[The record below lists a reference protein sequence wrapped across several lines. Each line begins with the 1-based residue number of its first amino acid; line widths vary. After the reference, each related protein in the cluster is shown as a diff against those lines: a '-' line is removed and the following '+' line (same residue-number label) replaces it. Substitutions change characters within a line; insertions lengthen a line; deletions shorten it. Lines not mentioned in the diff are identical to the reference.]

1 MNEDDEIQILG
12 ENRKK
17 KNASKHTKILY
28 AVLILAVLTGAT
40 LFLTT
45 DKEKC
50 EDRLTENLR
59 EKQNVPDI
67 EPKRSYSTS
76 RMDIVCDTIYDVPL
90 KIFKLTDMAAEL
102 MIGLPDTNDTKIV
115 MALGAADIRKD
126 KNNILGDF
134 FIDGEQYSFGKRKE
148 GCVIIRDGD
157 VWLGASAT
165 DTVCRYCIK
174 HKASMFRQY
183 PLVIN
188 SEVYPNKLKGKSVRR
203 ALADRENDNSIY
215 IVVSRGRESMHD
227 FSEALADLGFSNAI
241 YLPGGDSFSFYRSN
255 EALEYLGTS
264 KEYICPNSNFIV
276 FRKRTTNRE

>member
-17 KNASKHTKILY
+17 KNSSKHTKILY

-115 MALGAADIRKD
+115 MALGAADIPSASARKD
-126 KNNILGDF
+126 
-134 FIDGEQYSFGKRKE
+134 
-148 GCVIIRDGD
+148 
-157 VWLGASAT
+157 A
-165 DTVCRYCIK
+165 
-174 HKASMFRQY
+174 
-183 PLVIN
+183 
-188 SEVYPNKLKGKSVRR
+188 
-203 ALADRENDNSIY
+203 
-215 IVVSRGRESMHD
+215 
-227 FSEALADLGFSNAI
+227 
-241 YLPGGDSFSFYRSN
+241 
-255 EALEYLGTS
+255 
-264 KEYICPNSNFIV
+264 
-276 FRKRTTNRE
+276 

>member
-17 KNASKHTKILY
+17 KNSSKHTKILY

-50 EDRLTENLR
+50 EDRLTENLK

-134 FIDGEQYSFGKRKE
+134 FIDGEQYSFGN
-148 GCVIIRDGD
+148 
-157 VWLGASAT
+157 
-165 DTVCRYCIK
+165 RYSMPIL
-174 HKASMFRQY
+174 HKAQGIYVQTISSGHKQRSISQQTERK
-183 PLVIN
+183 IC
-188 SEVYPNKLKGKSVRR
+188 KKS
-203 ALADRENDNSIY
+203 
-215 IVVSRGRESMHD
+215 
-227 FSEALADLGFSNAI
+227 LG
-241 YLPGGDSFSFYRSN
+241 
-255 EALEYLGTS
+255 
-264 KEYICPNSNFIV
+264 
-276 FRKRTTNRE
+276 